1 MRLKAALFPSE
12 PSKGDGRG
20 PLQGVERRENRRTWA
35 IIISMWGDDWRQ
47 RKSRLFLA
55 GRVFCAVSQAVPTLP
70 VGYARRGAAP
80 LCSLALLRRKEKQLS
95 VAARGA
101 FRVQGGELKLRGN
114 RLQARLSGVLAVAS
128 CSVAML
134 GRASAAE
141 DTAEVAVDKAKLAVT
156 FSEPPSAPLRQAGLH
171 WIAESARAVTV
182 YLGHFPIE
190 RVRIRIRM
198 RDGHGASNGTTYGW
212 HGGLI
217 TLSLGRGSTADDFA
231 EDWLMTHEMLHLGFP
246 SVPEQHH
253 WIEEG
258 ISTYVEPIARCRA
271 GLKTPEA
278 VWKELMDGL
287 PRVCPNEAIRA
298 WIIPPL
304 GGAPTGAGRSSAS

>member
-1 MRLKAALFPSE
+1 M
-12 PSKGDGRG
+12 
-20 PLQGVERRENRRTWA
+20 
-35 IIISMWGDDWRQ
+35 
-47 RKSRLFLA
+47 LA
-55 GRVFCAVSQAVPTLP
+55 GVCSSGSSVEL
-70 VGYARRGAAP
+70 GKRRRR
-80 LCSLALLRRKEKQLS
+80 RRKYTAGQ
-95 VAARGA
+95 
-101 FRVQGGELKLRGN
+101 
-114 RLQARLSGVLAVAS
+114 RLQSPSRSQCHLRFGRTLS
-128 CSVAML
+128 
-134 GRASAAE
+134 
-141 DTAEVAVDKAKLAVT
+141 
-156 FSEPPSAPLRQAGLH
+156 Q
-171 WIAESARAVTV
+171 WIAESARALAV

-217 TLSLGRGSTADDFA
+217 TLSMGRGSTADDFA

-287 PRVCPNEAIRA
+287 PQGLPERGDQGLDQ
-298 WIIPPL
+298 PPL
-304 GGAPTGAGRSSAS
+304 GGAPTGAGRSSAC